1 MKIVAGLLVAALADG
16 GSFPADGSD
25 ARTSVSKASI

>member
-1 MKIVAGLLVAALADG
+1 MMIVAELLVAALADG

-25 ARTSVSKASI
+25 APTEVSKARI